1 MIAIGL
7 LGLLFWAGLII
18 GPVLALISGAL
29 IILKTAMKSGEPQSG
44 HEKV

>member
-29 IILKTAMKSGEPQSG
+29 TLIKTAMKSGKAPYKS
-44 HEKV
+44 